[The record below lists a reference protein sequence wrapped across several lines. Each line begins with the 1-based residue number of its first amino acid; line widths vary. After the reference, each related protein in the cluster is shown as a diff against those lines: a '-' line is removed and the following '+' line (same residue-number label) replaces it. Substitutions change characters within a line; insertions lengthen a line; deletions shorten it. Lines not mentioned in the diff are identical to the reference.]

1 MILCS
6 LAGVIVLLSLYPGSS
21 VEESIVYLIS
31 IEYEVFSVI
40 MEDELRVRLED
51 RFERCTLGRRIQNCQ
66 GDFGDESVYRAGIG
80 CAI

>member
-31 IEYEVFSVI
+31 TDCEVFSVI
-40 MEDELRVRLED
+40 TEDELRVRLED
-51 RFERCTLGRRIQNCQ
+51 RFERCTLGSRIQNCG
-66 GDFGDESVYRAGIG
+66 GDFGDKFVYRADVG
-80 CAI
+80 CTI